1 MANIF
6 IGNISFNA
14 TEDDLRKAFG
24 AFGNVSQVALI
35 KDKLTGKPR
44 GFGFVEMADE
54 AQAARA
60 IQAMNGK
67 EFLGRRLNVNQ
78 TRPRPDAR
86 EDVQGDARRRPEG
99 YEARRPA
106 RYGRPGG
113 RETSRRPGYGR
124 PEGREGRPYRA
135 HTKYEDRQR
144 PASRSEEPRKF
155 SAKKAPSAHRYAEAK
170 IAASIRKGSGEK
182 KETPKKQPFWAAV
195 AKKSRPRN
203 RKVAAKVRERKESR
217 ARES

>member
-6 IGNISFNA
+6 IGNLAFTA

-54 AQAARA
+54 AAATRA
-60 IQAMNGK
+60 ISALNGK

-78 TRPRPDAR
+78 TRPRPDGR
-86 EDVQGDARRRPEG
+86 EERPGEG
-99 YEARRPA
+99 QHK
-106 RYGRPGG
+106 PGG
-113 RETSRRPGYGR
+113 RESRPHPGYNRAG
-124 PEGREGRPYRA
+124 GRESRPYPGYVKPEARDARPYRTR
-135 HTKYEDRQR
+135 TKYEDRNR
-144 PASRSEEPRKF
+144 PVSRPGEPRKF
-155 SAKKAPSAHRYAEAK
+155 SAKKMPTRDRYAEAK
-170 IAASIRKGSGEK
+170 IAASIRKGPGEK
-182 KETPKKQPFWAAV
+182 KEAPKKQPFWAAV

-217 ARES
+217 SKES